1 VRCGFFEV
9 EERVGIAPP
18 VAGLPLRPRTLAVP
32 GFENP
37 EQGIVVQPRLIVFR
51 QELVIDLVQ
60 FRSVR
65 LCETPGRHP
74 EQSGLDGDQGTVV
87 DVALGESPEF
97 ADLIV
102 GQEAFVDEIADVDQ
116 QLVAGKRR

>member
-1 VRCGFFEV
+1 MGILPQCLPLVKEHALSDLDQCYLVRCGFFEV

-74 EQSGLDGDQGTVV
+74 E
-87 DVALGESPEF
+87 
-97 ADLIV
+97 
-102 GQEAFVDEIADVDQ
+102 
-116 QLVAGKRR
+116 